1 MRYGTGQPVRR
12 AEDPRFL
19 TGRGRYVDD
28 LVLPRMA
35 HAVVLR
41 APHGHARIAAI
52 DTRAAEAAPGVLA
65 VLSGADY
72 AAEGLGDFPCLSLPD
87 DQLAVPAVRV
97 PAPALALDRVRYV
110 GAPVVFVVAET
121 LDQARDAAERVVID
135 YEALPAI
142 ASIAQAESACAVA
155 LWDAA
160 PDNVCFTLENGDR
173 ARTEAALADAH
184 HVTRLSLRNNRITAM
199 PMEPRAAIGEY
210 NAADD
215 RYVLHLS
222 CQNPHRV
229 RQMLGQTVL
238 KVPESRIQVI
248 ARDVGG
254 GFGMKGGLYPEDV
267 LVLWAS
273 RRIDRPVKWIAERTE
288 ALLGDSA
295 GRDQDVSGEMAFDA
309 QGRILGFRV
318 RSDYNLGAHL
328 SQGAGVSP
336 ADSAELYSAVY
347 AMPTISVTTRAFFT
361 NTAWTAPYRGAGRPE
376 AAFLVERML
385 DQAARELGIDA
396 VALRRRNFV
405 PAAAMPYQS
414 ALAHCYDSGEF
425 EALMDDALA
434 LADWPGFADRRAEAA
449 ARGVLR
455 GRGMA
460 CYLESASMQN
470 ERMEIRFDGSGAVA
484 IVAGTFS
491 HGQGHETVYPQL
503 VSDWLGVDFETIAL
517 IQGDTE
523 KVSYGRGTFGS
534 RSMTAGGSAL
544 RIAADRI
551 IARGKTVAAHLL
563 EAAVEDIAFADGV
576 FAVAGTDRSIRIT
589 DLARASYAAYG
600 FPAELGIGLEAVGDF
615 AAGAGNFPNGCQI
628 AEVEIDAETGAVA
641 LVSLAVVDDV
651 GVVLN
656 PLLLAGQIHG
666 GIAQGAGQA
675 LVEDVV
681 YEPQTAQLLSASL
694 MDYCLPRA
702 DDLPSFVMGMHAVP
716 SATNP
721 LGVKGAG
728 ESGTVGAAPAVIG
741 AILDALAPLG
751 VTDIAMPATP
761 QRVWQAIQQAAETR

>member
-28 LVLPRMA
+28 LTLSRMT
-35 HAVVLR
+35 HGVVLR
-41 APHGHARIAAI
+41 SPHAHARIASI
-52 DTRAAEAAPGVLA
+52 DTRAAEAMPGVLA
-65 VLSGADY
+65 VLTGADY
-72 AAEGLGDFPCLSLPD
+72 AADGLGDFPCLSLPVD
-87 DQLAVPAVRV
+87 GLAAPAIGV
-97 PAPALALDRVRYV
+97 PAPALARDRVRYV
-110 GAPVVFVVAET
+110 GAPVAFVVAGT
-121 LDQARDAAERVVID
+121 LDQARDAAERVVVD
-135 YEALPAI
+135 YEDLPAM
-142 ASIAQAESACAVA
+142 ASIAQAGSPGATAV
-155 LWDAA
+155 WDAA
-160 PDNVCFTLENGDR
+160 PDNLCFTLEIGDL
-173 ARTEAALADAH
+173 ARTEAALAAAH

-199 PMEPRAAIGEY
+199 PMEPRGAIGEY
-210 NAADD
+210 HTADD

-222 CQNPHRV
+222 CQNPHRI
-229 RQMLGQTVL
+229 RQMLGQTIF
-238 KVPESRIQVI
+238 KMPESRIQVI

-273 RRIDRPVKWIAERTE
+273 RRTDRPVKWIAERGE
-288 ALLGDSA
+288 SLLGDSA
-295 GRDQDVSGEMAFDA
+295 GRDQDVTGEMAFDGE
-309 QGRILGFRV
+309 GRIVGFRV
-318 RSDYNLGAHL
+318 RADFNLGAHL

-336 ADSAELYSAVY
+336 ADSAELYSGVY
-347 AMPTISVTTRAFFT
+347 AIPTIGVTTRAYFT

-376 AAFLVERML
+376 AAFFIERML
-385 DQAARELGIDA
+385 DKAAGELGIDP
-396 VALRRRNFV
+396 VTLRRRNFV
-405 PAAAMPYQS
+405 PATAMPYQT
-414 ALAHCYDSGEF
+414 ALAHRYDSGEF

-434 LADWPGFADRRAEAA
+434 LADWDRFAERRAEAE
-449 ARGVLR
+449 ARGRLR
-455 GRGMA
+455 GRGIS

-470 ERMEIRFDGSGAVA
+470 ERMEIRFDGSGAIA

-503 VSDWLGVDFETIAL
+503 VSDWLGVEFETIRL

-523 KVSYGRGTFGS
+523 MVSYGRGTFGS
-534 RSMTAGGSAL
+534 RSMTVGGSAL
-544 RIAADRI
+544 RVAADRI
-551 IARGKTVAAHLL
+551 IERGKTVAAHLL

-576 FAVAGTDRSIRIT
+576 FAVAGTDRSIRIN
-589 DLARASYAAYG
+589 DLARATYAAAGY
-600 FPAELGIGLEAVGDF
+600 PAELGIGLEAVGDF
-615 AAGAGNFPNGCQI
+615 AAGTGNFPNGCQI
-628 AEVEIDAETGAVA
+628 AEVEIDSETGAVD

-666 GIAQGAGQA
+666 GIAQGVGQA

-681 YEPQTAQLLSASL
+681 YEPETGQMLSASL

-702 DDLPSFVMGMHAVP
+702 DDLPSFVMGMHDVP
-716 SATNP
+716 TPTNP

-741 AILDALAPLG
+741 AILDALAALD

-761 QRVWQAIQQAAETR
+761 QRIWQAIRQAAGVR